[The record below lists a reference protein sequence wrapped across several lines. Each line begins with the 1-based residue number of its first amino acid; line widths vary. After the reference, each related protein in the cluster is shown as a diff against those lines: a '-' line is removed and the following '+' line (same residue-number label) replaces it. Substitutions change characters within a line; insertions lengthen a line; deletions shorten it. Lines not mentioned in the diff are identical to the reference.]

1 MRERGTAARP
11 RPTGADALA
20 CLVLASIEGR
30 FEKKSAKIEKI
41 NSFFQI
47 LDYHFVSIDEHL
59 RKKERKK

>member
-30 FEKKSAKIEKI
+30 FGKK
-41 NSFFQI
+41 FGY
-47 LDYHFVSIDEHL
+47 D
-59 RKKERKK
+59 